1 MCNLKNIY
9 ITSTKDKNDSHKEI
23 HRHQKGLE
31 REKKTHYSPPAGRS
45 LVIEL
50 KAMGASLL
58 HWQIQASTRA
68 SWREPPHDPW
78 RCRPARPLAGP
89 PRLPHCFLHLDDLLV
104 PIVLYALPLSE
115 LPAIN
120 VQASTSRYSLPSSG
134 VARGS
139 SRRRRRRSARPVE
152 KEARLIRRGVPD
164 WIELTQ
170 G

>member
-1 MCNLKNIY
+1 M
-9 ITSTKDKNDSHKEI
+9 H
-23 HRHQKGLE
+23 
-31 REKKTHYSPPAGRS
+31 A
-45 LVIEL
+45 
-50 KAMGASLL
+50 
-58 HWQIQASTRA
+58 RA
-68 SWREPPHDPW
+68 RT
-78 RCRPARPLAGP
+78 PL
-89 PRLPHCFLHLDDLLV
+89 RCFLHLDDLLV

-139 SRRRRRRSARPVE
+139 SRRRRRRRRRSARPVE

>member
-1 MCNLKNIY
+1 M
-9 ITSTKDKNDSHKEI
+9 H
-23 HRHQKGLE
+23 
-31 REKKTHYSPPAGRS
+31 A
-45 LVIEL
+45 
-50 KAMGASLL
+50 
-58 HWQIQASTRA
+58 RA
-68 SWREPPHDPW
+68 RT
-78 RCRPARPLAGP
+78 PL
-89 PRLPHCFLHLDDLLV
+89 RCFLHLDDLLV